1 MFVDK
6 VKIKIKAGDGGNGIV
21 AYRREKY
28 VPLGGPF
35 GGDGGDG
42 GNIIFQ
48 TDTHKSTLLDL
59 RYNKL
64 LKAEDGQNGKTKKMH
79 GANGKDVIVRVPLGT
94 TIKDAQTDAVLAD
107 LVYPEQQVVICQG
120 GKGGRGNYHFATPR
134 NSAPNFAENGEIGE
148 SREIKLELRLL
159 ADAGLIGF
167 PSVGKSTFISVVS
180 AARPEIGDYPFTTLV
195 PNLGVVAA
203 GDGRSFVLAD
213 LPGLIENAHQGKGL
227 GIQFLKHIERCRVL
241 IHLIDMSG
249 SEGRNPIDDYRIINH
264 ELESYKHDLVKR
276 PQFVVANKMDLE
288 GSAEHLVAFRKAYP
302 DLNVYETITLID
314 EGLQPVLYAVMD
326 QLDAMPQDIF
336 VEPEISEVTFTY
348 DNPQDQFS
356 VERINEHTWRVSGD
370 LLERKFKQVNM
381 DSEESVL
388 RFGHTLRKIGVDDAL
403 REAGVQDGDIVIM
416 MNIQFV
422 FQEHVRDI

>member
-28 VPLGGPF
+28 VPLGGPY

-42 GNIIFQ
+42 GDIVFQ
-48 TDTHKSTLLDL
+48 VDTHKSTLLDL

-64 LKAEDGQNGKTKKMH
+64 LKAESGFNGKTKKMH
-79 GANGKDVIVRVPLGT
+79 GARGADVVVRVPVGT
-94 TIKDAQTDAVLAD
+94 TIKDAASGQVLAD
-107 LVYPEQQVVICQG
+107 LVYPDQRVVIAQG

-148 SREIKLELRLL
+148 SREIQLELRLL
-159 ADAGLIGF
+159 ADAGLVGF

-195 PNLGVVAA
+195 PNLGVVKVN
-203 GDGRSFVLAD
+203 DGRSFVLAD
-213 LPGLIENAHQGKGL
+213 LPGLIENAHLGKGL

-249 SEGRNPIDDYRIINH
+249 SEGRDPIDDYKIINH
-264 ELESYKHDLVKR
+264 ELVSYKHDLIKR

-288 GSAEHLVAFRKAYP
+288 GSRENLVRFKQAYP
-302 DLNVYETITLID
+302 DLVVYECITLIA
-314 EGLQPVLYAVMD
+314 EGLDPVLYAVMD
-326 QLDAMPQDIF
+326 QLDQMPQDMF
-336 VEPEISEVTFTY
+336 VEAEVSEVTFTY
-348 DNPQDQFS
+348 ENPADQFS
-356 VERINEHTWRVSGD
+356 IERINENTWRISGD
-370 LLERKFKQVNM
+370 LLERKFRQINM

-388 RFGHTLRKIGVDDAL
+388 RFGHTLRKIGVDEAL
-403 REAGVQDGDIVIM
+403 RDAGVQDGDIVIL

-422 FQEHVRDI
+422 FAENVQEI